1 MVQRIMN
8 ESNPATQADLTHLT
22 SRVDAALSTT
32 QRFTK
37 EQFELID
44 NRLEFIDKQI
54 ATLVI
59 GYAEQ
64 AVFIESLMAELEYET
79 EEKQNRF
86 KEHVAKL
93 RNDMMEVLEFTE
105 NVLENGD
112 TIADGTMEDMATP
125 DSVLHSGE

>member
-1 MVQRIMN
+1 
-8 ESNPATQADLTHLT
+8 LT

-37 EQFELID
+37 EQLEHID

-64 AVFIESLMAELEYET
+64 AVFIESLMAEIEYET

-112 TIADGTMEDMATP
+112 TIAGGTMEDMATP
-125 DSVLHSGE
+125 NSVLHSGE